1 MKYIQQLMRATATT
15 NTMTMM
21 MIKVFDLFEPP
32 CPATSANN
40 KDEHTTFLTKSHII
54 YDDN

>member
-1 MKYIQQLMRATATT
+1 
-15 NTMTMM
+15 

-40 KDEHTTFLTKSHII
+40 KDEHATFLTKSHFI